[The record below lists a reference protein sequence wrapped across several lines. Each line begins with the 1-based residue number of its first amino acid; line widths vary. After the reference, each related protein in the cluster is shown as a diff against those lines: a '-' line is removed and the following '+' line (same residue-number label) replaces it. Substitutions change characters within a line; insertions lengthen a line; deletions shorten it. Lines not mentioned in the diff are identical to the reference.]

1 MTIKAKTLFDQ
12 YENDRNYD
20 RLLIS
25 ALSCAVDIDQDWSN
39 EKTVCTFSDGS
50 QLIFNNSSVY
60 IGG

>member
-1 MTIKAKTLFDQ
+1 MTIQAQALFDQ
-12 YENDRNYD
+12 YGNDLNYD
-20 RLLIS
+20 QLIIA

-60 IGG
+60 IGD